1 MECLMKEK
9 EKDENQEEY
18 KDNDSEFSQK
28 CISIHRNI
36 LPRVPQDT
44 TINKVIE
51 KISQKSGIIE

>member
-1 MECLMKEK
+1 MKEK

-18 KDNDSEFSQK
+18 KDNESDFSQK
-28 CISIHRNI
+28 CLSIHRNI
-36 LPRVPQDT
+36 LPSVPQET